1 MKDVTDTK
9 VNGCCDSEA
18 LEEAD
23 IAVVCQKYTTGVPDD
38 PSWKPELPGTFWA
51 YVETGLQQ
59 AVSTCQG

>member
-23 IAVVCQKYTTGVPDD
+23 IVVVCQKYTTGVPDD
-38 PSWKPELPGTFWA
+38 PSWKPQLPGTFWA
-51 YVETGLQQ
+51 HDTHAEYDCGL
-59 AVSTCQG
+59 